1 MESEKSPEGQPYRR
15 STLLNMGPPR
25 RRLPTLAEVLARR
38 TLPPVDLYCYYLFLQ
53 REGSEDSLDFW
64 LDVQQHENLCRA
76 YFKDLRRSGKSL
88 RDEWPDYYR
97 QAKLRGSIYNRV
109 NGVDEDE
116 SEGTTDPNVLSESG
130 RYETTTGEGLTR
142 SGHHTATGED
152 DVDIVED
159 PTVASRRGPITDPS
173 TSHHPTSSSTHD
185 DPTSHEDSYRTGPRF
200 PGDPDYPVE
209 REGSNAQRRSLL
221 AKRASLAPTVIARSS
236 AITRT
241 DLVASAERIYARYL
255 LPGSEKEIYLPP
267 QLRIVS
273 FPIGSD
279 RPLDDSDPEQMRALA
294 RVPDMFHP
302 QKEYV
307 FRTMEADVF
316 PRFLRAKAFGN
327 LTPISA
333 LVRLSLGLLALW
345 AALATGFS
353 FIFLDVGR
361 VKRCWVILPFAI
373 ALVLI
378 LSHQYELDPFLVLL
392 SRSETTPFHLIQ
404 VREPYIKRLLVQR
417 AIGMLF
423 VTAVLAAALCVL
435 FIFVPGHRL

>member
-1 MESEKSPEGQPYRR
+1 MAESSHHRRAGIEASSAPLILLEHTHAPATRIPDVETTFRIATSLRQPRNLTTAMSEKALEGQPYRR
-15 STLLNMGPPR
+15 QSHLNMGPPR

-76 YFKDLRRSGKSL
+76 YFKDLRRTGKFL

-109 NGVDEDE
+109 NGVDDDE
-116 SEGTTDPNVLSESG
+116 GDGAKNQDWLREEG
-130 RYETTTGEGLTR
+130 RYETMTAEGGPARTGHQMPSGTDEEHHHHDNEEQLQDEDGVSRSRQYREPKTEG
-142 SGHHTATGED
+142 HN
-152 DVDIVED
+152 
-159 PTVASRRGPITDPS
+159 
-173 TSHHPTSSSTHD
+173 TSYYEPTSQEESS
-185 DPTSHEDSYRTGPRF
+185 RGGPRF
-200 PGDPDYPVE
+200 PGDPDYPLE
-209 REGSNAQRRSLL
+209 RKGSNAQRRSLL

-294 RVPDMFHP
+294 RVPDMFHS
-302 QKEYV
+302 QKE
-307 FRTMEADVF
+307 
-316 PRFLRAKAFGN
+316 
-327 LTPISA
+327 
-333 LVRLSLGLLALW
+333 
-345 AALATGFS
+345 
-353 FIFLDVGR
+353 
-361 VKRCWVILPFAI
+361 
-373 ALVLI
+373 
-378 LSHQYELDPFLVLL
+378 
-392 SRSETTPFHLIQ
+392 
-404 VREPYIKRLLVQR
+404 
-417 AIGMLF
+417 
-423 VTAVLAAALCVL
+423 
-435 FIFVPGHRL
+435 

>member
-1 MESEKSPEGQPYRR
+1 MALEKARGDQPRK
-15 STLLNMGPPR
+15 SLLNMGPPR

-88 RDEWPDYYR
+88 RNEWPDYWR

-116 SEGTTDPNVLSESG
+116 SDGTTEQHLKTESG
-130 RYETTTGEGLTR
+130 RLETTTGEGRTTR
-142 SGHHTATGED
+142 SGHETRTD
-152 DVDIVED
+152 DVDGETEELLND
-159 PTVASRRGPITDPS
+159 GGR
-173 TSHHPTSSSTHD
+173 PTSASSYNSPSGESMPRSGE
-185 DPTSHEDSYRTGPRF
+185 PTTTGDYTTTGGHGDSSHSGPRF
-200 PGDPDYPVE
+200 PGDPDYPLSSDHTS
-209 REGSNAQRRSLL
+209 SNAQRRTLL

-236 AITRT
+236 AITRN

-279 RPLDDSDPEQMRALA
+279 RPLDDQDEEQMRALA

-302 QKEYV
+302 QKE
-307 FRTMEADVF
+307 
-316 PRFLRAKAFGN
+316 
-327 LTPISA
+327 
-333 LVRLSLGLLALW
+333 
-345 AALATGFS
+345 
-353 FIFLDVGR
+353 
-361 VKRCWVILPFAI
+361 
-373 ALVLI
+373 
-378 LSHQYELDPFLVLL
+378 
-392 SRSETTPFHLIQ
+392 
-404 VREPYIKRLLVQR
+404 
-417 AIGMLF
+417 
-423 VTAVLAAALCVL
+423 
-435 FIFVPGHRL
+435 